1 MFLPLI
7 KQSNK
12 LKLNLSNVMAGFVQ
26 GNLAKVMFY
35 IFLLLIKQSNICKS
49 LLLFKLNSYQFL
61 FDIFC
66 TNIIATYPI
75 MLILTMIVMI
85 RSQYVLQ
92 SIWHSHFHISHVFGS
107 THILLLFLL
116 PPIFQSV
123 SSVSSSVCY
132 NVLPYLR
139 KALLIF
145 PLSLNFRE
153 WQKLP

>member
-1 MFLPLI
+1 
-7 KQSNK
+7 
-12 LKLNLSNVMAGFVQ
+12 
-26 GNLAKVMFY
+26 MFY

-75 MLILTMIVMI
+75 MILTMIVMI

-139 KALLIF
+139 KARLIFHFHFHFGMCVIF
-145 PLSLNFRE
+145 PLSLSSTSESDRSCSGLLQHNWRLSAI
-153 WQKLP
+153 WKD